1 MQLPKLTLVPPKIQ
15 SGDLFPALELV
26 MDSKAFSQ
34 AIAETK
40 SQEKRKRILPTYVIV
55 ALVIAMNL
63 WSADSI
69 IDVFK
74 NLVAGLAGQWIK
86 GCRWGTPSGSS
97 ISGARQRVGS
107 RVMTRLWEKLA
118 KPLATLQT
126 PQRTCPHVAFLNGL
140 RWYALGNRKY
150 PG

>member
-26 MDSKAFSQ
+26 MSSKALEQ
-34 AIAETK
+34 AIANTD
-40 SQEKRKRILPTYVIV
+40 SQEKRKRVLPTYVIV

-63 WSADSI
+63 WSTDSI

-74 NLVAGLAGQWIK
+74 NLVAGLASQSIPK

-97 ISGARQRVGS
+97 LVTS
-107 RVMTRLWEKLA
+107 
-118 KPLATLQT
+118 
-126 PQRTCPHVAFLNGL
+126 
-140 RWYALGNRKY
+140 
-150 PG
+150 

>member
-26 MDSKAFSQ
+26 MSSKALEQ

-55 ALVIAMNL
+55 ALVIAMNQK
-63 WSADSI
+63 STDSI

-74 NLVAGLAGQWIK
+74 NLVAGLAGQWIPE
-86 GCRWGTPSGSS
+86 GCRWRTPTGSS

-107 RVMTRLWEKLA
+107 RVMTRLFEKLA
-118 KPLATLQT
+118 RPKRNSSDPRCISEWLA
-126 PQRTCPHVAFLNGL
+126 VD
-140 RWYALGNRKY
+140 GN
-150 PG
+150 

>member
-1 MQLPKLTLVPPKIQ
+1 MKLPNLTLVPPKIQ

-26 MDSKAFSQ
+26 MDSKALSE
-34 AIAETK
+34 AIAETQ

-74 NLVAGLAGQWIK
+74 NLVAGLAGQAIVD
-86 GCRWGTPSGSS
+86 WG
-97 ISGARQRVGS
+97 
-107 RVMTRLWEKLA
+107 L
-118 KPLATLQT
+118 
-126 PQRTCPHVAFLNGL
+126 
-140 RWYALGNRKY
+140 
-150 PG
+150 

>member
-40 SQEKRKRILPTYVIV
+40 SQEKRKRVLPTYVIV

-63 WSADSI
+63 WSTDSI

-74 NLVAGLAGQWIK
+74 NLVAGLAGQWIPK
-86 GCRWGTPSGSS
+86 GCRWRTPNRSS
-97 ISGARQRVGS
+97 ISGARKRVGS
-107 RVMTRLWEKLA
+107 RVMTRLFEKLA
-118 KPLATLQT
+118 KPKRNSSD
-126 PQRTCPHVAFLNGL
+126 PRGISERVAVDGH
-140 RWYALGNRKY
+140 
-150 PG
+150 